1 MESPS
6 SPKESSDQPLDLD
19 QLKGMTGGIKPP
31 AAVKMEVSASS
42 NHALLEKQKHADLP
56 VDASKS
62 SKSSEEGKDAVRQR
76 LSDLYGDS
84 VHQSVNPG

>member
-31 AAVKMEVSASS
+31 AAVKMEVSASP
-42 NHALLEKQKHADLP
+42 NHALLEKQKHTDLP

-62 SKSSEEGKDAVRQR
+62 SEEDKDAVRQR
-76 LSDLYGDS
+76 LSDLYGHP

>member
-31 AAVKMEVSASS
+31 APVKMEVSASS
-42 NHALLEKQKHADLP
+42 NHALIEKQKHKDLP
-56 VDASKS
+56 LDLSD
-62 SKSSEEGKDAVRQR
+62 SSEEGKDAVRQR
-76 LSDLYGDS
+76 LSDLYGHS
-84 VHQSVNPG
+84 VHQSVNPA

>member
-62 SKSSEEGKDAVRQR
+62 SEEGNDAVRQR
-76 LSDLYGDS
+76 LSDLYGDYVHRS
-84 VHQSVNPG
+84 VDPA

>member
-6 SPKESSDQPLDLD
+6 SPKETSDQPLDLD
-19 QLKGMTGGIKPP
+19 QLKGMTGGMKPP
-31 AAVKMEVSASS
+31 AAVKMEVSASP
-42 NHALLEKQKHADLP
+42 NHALLEKQKHTGLP

-62 SKSSEEGKDAVRQR
+62 SEEDKDAVRQR

-84 VHQSVNPG
+84 VHRSVNPA

>member
-62 SKSSEEGKDAVRQR
+62 SEEGKDAVLQR

-84 VHQSVNPG
+84 VHRSVDPA